1 MPRGLPFGPKIAV
14 PKRCLFFFA
23 MRHFHVAGSEDQ
35 IVLFP
40 QYSLPARGRLVDGCF
55 CAVLVRPDFFG
66 STFCGP
72 GLGVISRDQSVKIQR
87 TTKDILRSSHLQ
99 KELLCA
105 AVDAVSAKSATGGV
119 VVYSTCSVSVA
130 ENEQVRP

>member
-1 MPRGLPFGPKIAV
+1 MPSFPSLP
-14 PKRCLFFFA
+14 
-23 MRHFHVAGSEDQ
+23 RHF
-35 IVLFP
+35 FP
-40 QYSLPARGRLVDGCF
+40 PLWRGVF
-55 CAVLVRPDFFG
+55 A
-66 STFCGP
+66 

-105 AVDAVSAKSATGGV
+105 AVDAVSAKSATGGI

-130 ENEQVRP
+130 ENEQVS